1 MAEEQKELIKDIG
14 MPLFQARGWMK
25 FLGILLIIQGVLT
38 ALSIVGIL
46 VAWLPIW
53 AGVLLYQAASA
64 VESAGL
70 QGDRE
75 SFLRSLGKLR
85 TFFVLM
91 GIVALVVL
99 VLALLGLLFGMAG
112 MVGMMGA
119 MGPGWRY

>member
-1 MAEEQKELIKDIG
+1 MTEERKEWVREIG

-25 FLGILLIIQGVLT
+25 FLGILLIVQGVLT

-75 SFLRSLGKLR
+75 SFVRSLGKLR
-85 TFFVLM
+85 TFFILM

-99 VLALLGLLFGMAG
+99 IFAVLGLLFGMAG
-112 MVGMMGA
+112 MVGMMGG